1 MNNTKEHLANFQ
13 IAGFTYYDGALAF
26 KNLEIG
32 IKLKLKL
39 DPENKF
45 DARAVAIYYK
55 DHKLGY
61 IPKAENRI
69 FYKLF
74 TVGLQKYVE
83 ARIQRISK
91 DEHPENQIQ
100 VVAHLR
106 HCEE

>member
-1 MNNTKEHLANFQ
+1 MNTKKEHLANFQ

-26 KNLEIG
+26 KDLKIG
-32 IKLKLKL
+32 TKLKLKL
-39 DPENKF
+39 DADNKY

-74 TVGLQKYVE
+74 TVGLQRFVK

-100 VVAHLR
+100 VVAHIID
-106 HCEE
+106 